1 MFLPD
6 DGTIVGEVGLYP
18 RSAAGR
24 VPYDQADSV
33 ELGYWLRAD
42 RTGQGYV
49 TEGSVAMLELAPRL
63 TRVSRIEVRC
73 DARNA
78 TSAAIPQ
85 RLGFALANTLHGSG
99 VSGDEPVVHL
109 QVWMLTIR

>member
-1 MFLPD
+1 
-6 DGTIVGEVGLYP
+6 
-18 RSAAGR
+18 

-49 TEGSVAMLELAPRL
+49 TEASETMLELARRL
-63 TRVSRIEVRC
+63 TRLSHIEVRC

-78 TSAAIPQ
+78 PSAAIPQ
-85 RLGFALANTLHGSG
+85 RLGFALANTLHGPG
-99 VSGDEPVVHL
+99 VTGDEPRVQL
-109 QVWMLTIR
+109 QVWILIR